1 MKRGVKNKYSII
13 KRVIFLLFVLPI
25 FQACFSYKTINYSE
39 ISNDKKQKIV
49 IEKIDK
55 INIKGK
61 LISVDEKKIIL
72 TKKGELKKINK
83 EEIQEVSV
91 RKFSISKTAGG
102 IIGSYGAIVFILPII
117 IVLAAFI

>member
-1 MKRGVKNKYSII
+1 M
-13 KRVIFLLFVLPI
+13 
-25 FQACFSYKTINYSE
+25 
-39 ISNDKKQKIV
+39 
-49 IEKIDK
+49 
-55 INIKGK
+55 
-61 LISVDEKKIIL
+61 
-72 TKKGELKKINK
+72 KGELKKINK